1 MRHKWRGIKRALDLE
16 MQVHGFGTRLC
27 PPKLHVYLTVTLL
40 TVHTRQALKSA
51 IAQSRLLHER
61 ARALHANEFSEAEM
75 GVVMEEMRV
84 VHASCRDAV
93 EDTKD
98 LQIEYRYVMR
108 TWVCM

>member
-1 MRHKWRGIKRALDLE
+1 M
-16 MQVHGFGTRLC
+16 
-27 PPKLHVYLTVTLL
+27 
-40 TVHTRQALKSA
+40 
-51 IAQSRLLHER
+51 
-61 ARALHANEFSEAEM
+61 HANEFSEAEM